1 MLVTRP
7 PDAATARCLRRC
19 RQRGAADPGFR
30 PDEVCLCRFQPI
42 LRERRNR
49 SPDGIVVIQMV
60 WWEAVLFFA
69 VVIFA
74 IYAFASIVGFRTRTL
89 TRPTDRT
96 AQDMYDNYADSPR
109 KQRRYARHH
118 GGEGRDGE

>member
-1 MLVTRP
+1 
-7 PDAATARCLRRC
+7 
-19 RQRGAADPGFR
+19 
-30 PDEVCLCRFQPI
+30 
-42 LRERRNR
+42 
-49 SPDGIVVIQMV
+49 VVIQML

-69 VVIFA
+69 VVILA

-109 KQRRYARHH
+109 KQRRYAKRH
-118 GGEGRDGE
+118 GGEGRDEE

>member
-1 MLVTRP
+1 MLVTGTADVARP
-7 PDAATARCLRRC
+7 GA
-19 RQRGAADPGFR
+19 QGAAASVGPPIRDPGLDAVASAGFNR
-30 PDEVCLCRFQPI
+30 SCG
-42 LRERRNR
+42 ERRNR

-69 VVIFA
+69 AVIFA

-96 AQDMYDNYADSPR
+96 AQDMYDN
-109 KQRRYARHH
+109 
-118 GGEGRDGE
+118 